1 LKDLNDFGFL
11 AVQGYGLTECGPIL
25 ALNRDVFYRHESAGL
40 PLPGTTA
47 EIFEPDEDG
56 IGEFRS
62 KGDNLM
68 LGYYDDEELTA
79 ETLRDGWF
87 YTGDYGYMDKD
98 GFLIITGRKKNVI
111 VTKNG
116 KNIFPEELE
125 ALLNRN
131 PEIAESVVSSVDGK
145 NGDVDVVVE
154 VFPDEEGV
162 QEALG
167 KKDASEEEIFALIQG
182 LVKEQN
188 KEQPIYKR
196 IKKVTLRAEP
206 FRKNTSKK
214 IMRDYSE

>member
-1 LKDLNDFGFL
+1 
-11 AVQGYGLTECGPIL
+11 
-25 ALNRDVFYRHESAGL
+25 
-40 PLPGTTA
+40 
-47 EIFEPDEDG
+47 
-56 IGEFRS
+56 
-62 KGDNLM
+62 
-68 LGYYDDEELTA
+68 
-79 ETLRDGWF
+79 
-87 YTGDYGYMDKD
+87 
-98 GFLIITGRKKNVI
+98 
-111 VTKNG
+111 
-116 KNIFPEELE
+116 
-125 ALLNRN
+125 
-131 PEIAESVVSSVDGK
+131 
-145 NGDVDVVVE
+145 VVE

>member
-1 LKDLNDFGFL
+1 MVG
-11 AVQGYGLTECGPIL
+11 
-25 ALNRDVFYRHESAGL
+25 
-40 PLPGTTA
+40 
-47 EIFEPDEDG
+47 
-56 IGEFRS
+56 
-62 KGDNLM
+62 
-68 LGYYDDEELTA
+68 
-79 ETLRDGWF
+79 F